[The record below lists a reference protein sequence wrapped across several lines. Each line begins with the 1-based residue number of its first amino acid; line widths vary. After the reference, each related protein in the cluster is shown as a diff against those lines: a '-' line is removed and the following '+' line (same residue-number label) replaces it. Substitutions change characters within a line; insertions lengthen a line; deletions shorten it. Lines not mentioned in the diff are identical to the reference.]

1 VAGGRDLAKAHL
13 RDWTHRGPRPSRGG
27 RRSCTSIC
35 EGGERARERERSGGK
50 KKKEYWIS
58 ALSLFVWVVVI
69 LFDFW
74 LFSNGSTGEWESRE
88 HEREMREEEKEGR
101 QLGIVRGE
109 RRETVFFLD
118 YNNLLGSYSASQG
131 YLSKIG

>member
-1 VAGGRDLAKAHL
+1 
-13 RDWTHRGPRPSRGG
+13 
-27 RRSCTSIC
+27 
-35 EGGERARERERSGGK
+35 
-50 KKKEYWIS
+50 
-58 ALSLFVWVVVI
+58 
-69 LFDFW
+69 
-74 LFSNGSTGEWESRE
+74 
-88 HEREMREEEKEGR
+88 MREEEKEGR